1 MSSNNLTIRTRD
13 DILIT
18 LDPSVLKDSKTLPNL
33 VRDFGVDKVRDTP
46 ILLPTID
53 AKTLKMVVEWCEYHA
68 ANFPTPDNYY
78 DKNCEI
84 QEWELKFM
92 RVDKDILIGVIHA
105 ADHLDIRN
113 LLDCS
118 CKKAADMV

>member
-1 MSSNNLTIRTRD
+1 MSSNNITIRTRD

-33 VRDFGVDKVRDTP
+33 VKDFGVDKVRDTP

-68 ANFPTPDNYY
+68 ANFPTPDNY
-78 DKNCEI
+78 
-84 QEWELKFM
+84 
-92 RVDKDILIGVIHA
+92 
-105 ADHLDIRN
+105 
-113 LLDCS
+113 
-118 CKKAADMV
+118 